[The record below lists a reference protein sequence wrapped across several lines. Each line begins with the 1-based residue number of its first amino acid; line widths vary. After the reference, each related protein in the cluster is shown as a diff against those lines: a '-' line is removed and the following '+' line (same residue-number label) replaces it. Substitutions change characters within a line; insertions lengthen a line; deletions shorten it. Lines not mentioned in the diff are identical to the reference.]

1 MYMHTCTM
9 YKMKTKNDTKYSSW
23 KIFWKFLD
31 LLLDT
36 LILTF

>member
-1 MYMHTCTM
+1 MYMYTM
-9 YKMKTKNDTKYSSW
+9 YKMKKKNDTKYSSW
-23 KIFWKFLD
+23 KIFWKFLG